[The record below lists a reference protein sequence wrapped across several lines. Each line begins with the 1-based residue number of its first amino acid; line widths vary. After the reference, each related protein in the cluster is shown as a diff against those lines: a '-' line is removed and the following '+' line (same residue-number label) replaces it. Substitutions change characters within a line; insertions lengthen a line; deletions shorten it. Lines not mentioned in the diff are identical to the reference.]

1 MLIMA
6 LQKDIL
12 HEVESILLRDMIRH
26 VYKQN
31 IPVNVN

>member
-1 MLIMA
+1 MG

-12 HEVESILLRDMIRH
+12 HEAESILLRDLIRD

-31 IPVNVN
+31 NPLNIN